1 MKRAW
6 TVREINNAKKVLAK
20 HLTGANAA
28 EELGCSYAS
37 VQGAFK
43 SRNLRIG
50 DYLKADVSDV
60 VPIRERMARQAEAK
74 AVKVLQKKLVEA
86 QVSQEFYD
94 SIGSAPPIRVSTAP
108 KSGLRQGTI
117 VTVASDWHVGEVVT
131 DEETHGTNHYS
142 LVEARKRARKFWDNI
157 LWLRKD
163 ITRTVSSP
171 DHVLSLN
178 GDGISGSIHEELS
191 ESNEVGLVEQVE
203 QYIAVTEPGIR
214 ALAKEVPGRLIIPC
228 VHGNHSRMNKGRSMV
243 KIGWSVSL
251 ESLGYRWL
259 RDKLVDV
266 PNIEWIIPKAESVAL
281 DVLGYKFRF
290 QHGTHIKSQ
299 GGIGGILV
307 PLTRWA
313 VRQNTADYYV
323 FGHFHQASA
332 FGRVI
337 VNGSLIGESAYT
349 VENGFEA
356 RPPEQVNFVVDHRC
370 GLRRFDPVSV
380 AA

>member
-1 MKRAW
+1 MKRTW
-6 TVREINNAKKVLAK
+6 TPREINNAKKVLGQHTSVIA
-20 HLTGANAA
+20 AA
-28 EELGCSYAS
+28 EELGCSRAALHLALMNR
-37 VQGAFK
+37 GIRAGEHLK
-43 SRNLRIG
+43 RDPTDLTHLRG
-50 DYLKADVSDV
+50 KL
-60 VPIRERMARQAEAK
+60 REQATNK
-74 AVKVLQKKLVEA
+74 AVKALQKRLLAAEEA
-86 QVSQEFYD
+86 QDFYD
-94 SIGSAPPIRVSTAP
+94 RIGSASPIKVSTGP
-108 KSGLRQGTI
+108 KTGMRPGTI
-117 VTVASDWHVGEVVT
+117 CSVASDWHVGEVVT
-131 DEETHGTNHYS
+131 DEETHGTNHYD
-142 LVEARKRARKFWDNI
+142 LAEARKRAAKYWDNV

-163 ITRTVSSP
+163 ICRTVNSP

-203 QYIAVTEPGIR
+203 QYISMTEPGIR

-251 ESLGYRWL
+251 EALGYRWL
-259 RDKLVDV
+259 RDKMKDV
-266 PNIEWIIPKAESVAL
+266 PNIEWVIPQAESVAL
-281 DVLGYKFRF
+281 EILGHRFRF

-323 FGHFHQASA
+323 FGHFHQACA

-356 RPPEQVNFVVDHRC
+356 KPPEQVNFVVDEQH

-380 AA
+380 R